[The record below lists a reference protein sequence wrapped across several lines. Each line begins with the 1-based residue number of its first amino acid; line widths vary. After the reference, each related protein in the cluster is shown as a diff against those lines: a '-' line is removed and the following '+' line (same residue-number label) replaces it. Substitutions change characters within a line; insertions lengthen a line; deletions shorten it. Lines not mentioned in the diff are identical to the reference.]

1 VKVVVDASPL
11 IALARI
17 ERLELLQKMFGGV
30 VVPSAV
36 WREVVAA
43 GSDKTGASQVAT
55 ADWICRQDVVD
66 QSAVE
71 HLRRDLG
78 AGEAEAIVLAHEL
91 PADLLIMDEHLGRV
105 TARDFGVHTVGFGWR
120 VGRGAQARSCAGRG
134 KHRRGFAPQGGI
146 LAFGRFAETDCWL
159 RLNFLATAGTA
170 SG

>member
-43 GSDKTGASQVAT
+43 GSDKTGASQVA
-55 ADWICRQDVVD
+55 
-66 QSAVE
+66 
-71 HLRRDLG
+71 
-78 AGEAEAIVLAHEL
+78 GEAEAIVLAHEL

-105 TARDFGVHTVGFGWR
+105 TARDFGVHTVGL
-120 VGRGAQARSCAGRG
+120 VGVLVEARKRGLLPDAGSIAEAL
-134 KHRRGFAPQGGI
+134 HRKAGF
-146 LAFGRFAETDCWL
+146 WL
-159 RLNFLATAGTA
+159 SADLRRLIAG
-170 SG
+170 